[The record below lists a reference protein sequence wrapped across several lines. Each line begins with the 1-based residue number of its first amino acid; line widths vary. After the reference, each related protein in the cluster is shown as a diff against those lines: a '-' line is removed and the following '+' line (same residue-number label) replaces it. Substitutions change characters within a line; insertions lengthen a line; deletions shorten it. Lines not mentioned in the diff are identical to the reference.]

1 MPKFI
6 NVSPLGALDLP
17 LLGRVVAPGEVIEL
31 TRAQARHLKGQADW
45 KPVSAAHEAADG
57 AQTDTTGAGGAD
69 TQDGAAR

>member
-6 NVSPLGALDLP
+6 NASPLGALDLP

-45 KPVSAAHEAADG
+45 KPVSGSTADPDG
-57 AQTDTTGAGGAD
+57 AQTDTTGADGASD
-69 TQDGAAR
+69 QDGASR